1 MSDDRYAR
9 LQQALIDS
17 AKQHLVELTGALA
30 LPIGSDRNEG
40 VSSAWWQLTG
50 LTQLVHF
57 NSGLDEATIQ
67 ELRAI
72 DQLAIQA
79 TTKPVDQ
86 ALVASEADGEI
97 AAALAD
103 PTASHWF
110 KHSLQQALPRDPV
123 DAVND
128 AEWLF
133 ELLNKRCV
141 AQLQD
146 VAEAPPMNMEFRKAD
161 GSTMQ
166 IDIIQASP
174 VIELGGFKA

>member
-1 MSDDRYAR
+1 M
-9 LQQALIDS
+9 
-17 AKQHLVELTGALA
+17 A
-30 LPIGSDRNEG
+30 LPNGVDRNEG
-40 VSSAWWQLTG
+40 VSSAWWQLTA
-50 LTQLVHF
+50 LTQLTNF
-57 NSGLDEATIQ
+57 DSGLDEATKH

-79 TTKPVDQ
+79 TTQPVDK
-86 ALVASEADGEI
+86 ALVASEADSDI

-110 KHSLQQALPRDPV
+110 RHSLQQALPRDPV

-141 AQLQD
+141 A
-146 VAEAPPMNMEFRKAD
+146 
-161 GSTMQ
+161 
-166 IDIIQASP
+166 
-174 VIELGGFKA
+174 

>member
-1 MSDDRYAR
+1 MSDERYAQ
-9 LQQALIDS
+9 LQRTLIES

-30 LPIGSDRNEG
+30 LPNGVDRNEG
-40 VSSAWWQLTG
+40 VSSAWWQLTA
-50 LTQLVHF
+50 LTQLTNF
-57 NSGLDEATIQ
+57 DSGLDEATKH

-79 TTKPVDQ
+79 TTQPVDK
-86 ALVASEADGEI
+86 ALVASEADSEI

-103 PTASHWF
+103 PTSSHWF
-110 KHSLQQALPRDPV
+110 RHSLQQALPRDPV

-146 VAEAPPMNMEFRKAD
+146 DPAPPMNMAFRTAD
-161 GSTMQ
+161 GRTTQ
-166 IDIIQASP
+166 IDIAQATP
-174 VIELGGFKA
+174 VIELGDFKA